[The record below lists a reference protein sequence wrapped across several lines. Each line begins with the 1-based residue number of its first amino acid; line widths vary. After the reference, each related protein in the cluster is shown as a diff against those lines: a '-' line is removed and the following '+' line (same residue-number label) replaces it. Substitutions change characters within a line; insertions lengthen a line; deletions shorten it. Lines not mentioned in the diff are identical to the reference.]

1 MDEQK
6 NKWLGQ
12 QIKLIAEGDTE
23 AISRIYTEIGKVMF
37 AVATIYLKDPADRED
52 VVQDA
57 LLTIVRKAD
66 RFRENK
72 NAYGWITKIVENLA
86 KNKIVSNKKHM
97 TVSLEAADI
106 PEEINDSGLLIYEM
120 LRKLSEEERGVLVY
134 KFWHRY
140 SLSEM
145 AKLFHKPKSSVRY
158 ILVKA
163 LKKLKNLDNFG
174 D

>member
-1 MDEQK
+1 
-6 NKWLGQ
+6 
-12 QIKLIAEGDTE
+12 
-23 AISRIYTEIGKVMF
+23 
-37 AVATIYLKDPADRED
+37 
-52 VVQDA
+52 
-57 LLTIVRKAD
+57 
-66 RFRENK
+66 
-72 NAYGWITKIVENLA
+72 
-86 KNKIVSNKKHM
+86 M

-163 LKKLKNLDNFG
+163 LKKLKNSDNFG

>member
-86 KNKIVSNKKHM
+86 KNKI
-97 TVSLEAADI
+97 I
-106 PEEINDSGLLIYEM
+106 RI
-120 LRKLSEEERGVLVY
+120 
-134 KFWHRY
+134 F
-140 SLSEM
+140 
-145 AKLFHKPKSSVRY
+145 VRS
-158 ILVKA
+158 
-163 LKKLKNLDNFG
+163 DG
-174 D
+174 

>member
-86 KNKIVSNKKHM
+86 KNKIINVFQLLVNFVTFFFYKPINK
-97 TVSLEAADI
+97 
-106 PEEINDSGLLIYEM
+106 GLFFSK
-120 LRKLSEEERGVLVY
+120 RK
-134 KFWHRY
+134 F
-140 SLSEM
+140 
-145 AKLFHKPKSSVRY
+145 KPF
-158 ILVKA
+158 
-163 LKKLKNLDNFG
+163 LKIRIR
-174 D
+174 